1 MWLPDF
7 NLIRID
13 LDIEGLVQAMLLED
27 FTMAGSRVSIG
38 NDPQRDVLLLAFG
51 HEFSDTGSKLMP
63 GNQKVL
69 LFDQFCSVCGQ
80 ELTGP
85 DGQIWD
91 DNDGDNLAMT

>member
-51 HEFSDTGSKLMP
+51 HEFADTGSSSCPEIKR
-63 GNQKVL
+63 
-69 LFDQFCSVCGQ
+69 FCCYTNSAACVARSSR
-80 ELTGP
+80 GP
-85 DGQIWD
+85 SDRSETIKS
-91 DNDGDNLAMT
+91 AITSR